1 MTGFNQFLIEEP
13 SIKKKK
19 MKKVAIFLGAIAVFG
34 LSSCN
39 KCAECHA
46 ATDINGTE
54 YELEDL
60 GEYCGDELT
69 SIVAI
74 LLFILWTLSSRFIL
88 AFSVVVLTSF

>member
-13 SIKKKK
+13 IIKK

-46 ATDINGTE
+46 AADINGTE
-54 YELEDL
+54 YEIMSLVNIV
-60 GEYCGDELT
+60 DELT
-69 SIVAI
+69 YRRKW
-74 LLFILWTLSSRFIL
+74 L
-88 AFSVVVLTSF
+88 